1 MFSREDSAA
10 FKILIEELGLVDALR
25 IGGRTQR
32 RVFAGEPFDDFD
44 PPETE
49 NERESRDQIGPAIVL
64 YRELRREVDRERALE
79 VAERVI
85 VEASIIFLGK
95 TIGRLRRRELLDLE
109 DREREQFVRRKGDKF
124 FNATLEWEQ
133 IEVDTVEFTVT
144 HCEFPP
150 LCEATGVPE
159 LAPLFC
165 EGDAQFFGDVEED
178 VDLDRPHTIAEGAET
193 CPFRI
198 TLREPQDG

>member
-25 IGGRTQR
+25 VGGRTQR
-32 RVFAGEPFDDFD
+32 RVFAGEPFDQLD

-49 NERESRDQIGPAIVL
+49 GERQSREQIGPAIVL
-64 YRELRREVDRERALE
+64 YKELLRDRDRQRALE

-85 VEASIIFLGK
+85 IEASIIFLGK
-95 TIGRLRRRELLDLE
+95 TIGRLRRSELLDLG
-109 DREREQFVRRKGDKF
+109 DRQREEFVRRKGDKF

-150 LCEATGVPE
+150 LCEKTGVPE

-165 EGDAQFFGDVEED
+165 KGDAQFFGDVEED

-198 TLREPQDG
+198 TLRDPEA